1 MIIKNKSLTM
11 DSTSGVITPQEAHR
25 SEHFTDITPMP
36 CRGYNILCKA
46 KRYGRWWWLK
56 GLKPAYREQ
65 ELYRSL
71 LRKEFEIL
79 ISLQHPHIVTAS
91 SLENIHGWG
100 CCIVMEWVDGRTL
113 DDFIAACGE
122 RCGSA
127 ARTGTFAPIV
137 LQLLDALDYLHSKQI
152 AHRDLKPANIMVTYN
167 GNQVKLID
175 FGLADADSYAI
186 LKQPAGT
193 QRYISPEQAH
203 MRQADC
209 RNDIYSLGCILE
221 DMALGPRFSHVIARC
236 KAPMTERWANIKE
249 VRQAFETACQGH
261 RRKVVAWL
269 VAGGVAACLAVGGHA
284 LWRGGEAVAP
294 TPAASTTAKAPD
306 TLIGQKEMKVAKET
320 TKTMEAKKESKTREV
335 QQLDAIVEKG
345 KRQIDRMW
353 QETGIAQMASVEEK
367 SEAFYRFVDQSNTFI
382 MVTFP
387 KACGKAL
394 DAKGQADLSAL
405 LSAYANERYVK
416 PMLAELQREQ
426 GS

>member
-1 MIIKNKSLTM
+1 MIIKSKSLTM
-11 DSTSGVITPQEAHR
+11 DSTSGVITSQEAHR

-36 CRGYNILCKA
+36 CHGYNILCKA

-79 ISLQHPHIVTAS
+79 ISLQHPHIVAAA
-91 SLENIHGWG
+91 SLEEVAGVG

-113 DDFIAACGE
+113 DDYIAACGE
-122 RCGSA
+122 RRGTA
-127 ARTGTFAPIV
+127 ARADIFAPIV

-152 AHRDLKPANIMVTYN
+152 VHRDLKPANIMVTYN

-221 DMALGPRFSHVIARC
+221 DMGLGPRFSHVIARC
-236 KAPMTERWANIKE
+236 KAPLDERLANVKE
-249 VRQAFETACQGH
+249 VRRAFETALDK
-261 RRKVVAWL
+261 RRSAVGAWL
-269 VAGGVAACLAVGGHA
+269 VAGGVVACLAVGGHA
-284 LWRGGEAVAP
+284 LWRGDEAVVP
-294 TPAASTTAKAPD
+294 PPAASTASTTAKAPD
-306 TLIGQKEMKVAKET
+306 TLNGQKEMKVAKET
-320 TKTMEAKKESKTREV
+320 KMESKMRKD
-335 QQLDAIVEKG
+335 QQLDALVEKG

-353 QETGIAQMASVEEK
+353 QETEIAQMTSVEEK
-367 SEAFYRFVDQSNTFI
+367 SEAFYRFVDRSNTFV
-382 MVTFP
+382 MTTFP
-387 KACGKAL
+387 KACGKVL
-394 DAKGQADLSAL
+394 DAKKQADLSTL
-405 LSAYANERYVK
+405 LSTYATERYVK
-416 PMLAELQREQ
+416 PTLAELQQEQ